1 MADIFLIGLRPPVGG
16 GGGGAAGRRSARA
29 HSAQSLT
36 FIMYVVLMEVAAFW
50 WHLVRLV
57 HLVHLM
63 AFCGILAGNNKAG
76 SRCYILGPT
85 ETEFANAQS
94 VLAAN
99 LEHPTAVE
107 AVWSGLLETI
117 GPCLGTQCA
126 SSAKHAAPINK
137 GGGLK
142 HILHSTGIPR
152 GT

>member
-1 MADIFLIGLRPPVGG
+1 
-16 GGGGAAGRRSARA
+16 
-29 HSAQSLT
+29 
-36 FIMYVVLMEVAAFW
+36 MEVAAFW

-117 GPCLGTQCA
+117 GPW
-126 SSAKHAAPINK
+126 
-137 GGGLK
+137 
-142 HILHSTGIPR
+142 LHSARLARNMQRPSTR
-152 GT
+152 EEV